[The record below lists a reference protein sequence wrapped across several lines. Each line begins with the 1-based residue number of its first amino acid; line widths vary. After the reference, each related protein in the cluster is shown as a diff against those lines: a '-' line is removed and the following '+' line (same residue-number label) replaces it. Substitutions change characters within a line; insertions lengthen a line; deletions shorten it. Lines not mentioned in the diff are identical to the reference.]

1 MGLLSQD
8 PEMSHS
14 LEINSQMESAL
25 LISLII
31 QRVSTSTTT
40 TSTTTTTTMRT
51 FDQLSFLLEACILFD
66 VVPFSE
72 TRSNKLMPLWGGQ
85 RSTMV
90 SKLASGASCPGFD
103 SQHYWKFLIG
113 KRLSTLLVLIN
124 GAGLRKVDRGLKML
138 IQPIKYW
145 LVAIQL
151 YKKVVLWL
159 GWPIRCHWTSV
170 MPVTLVVLWVS
181 YEGFEDSW
189 EQGKCPISKL
199 WALMPTTYH
208 VMPWWTQW
216 RFCFESHNRLQRQNY
231 FDGNVMKLFW
241 YLGIHNFVRIMLKAK
256 CQNLIGEQS
265 FDSILR
271 IF

>member
-1 MGLLSQD
+1 MGSVAQWLANL
-8 PEMSHS
+8 
-14 LEINSQMESAL
+14 
-25 LISLII
+25 
-31 QRVSTSTTT
+31 
-40 TSTTTTTTMRT
+40 
-51 FDQLSFLLEACILFD
+51 LLELTVLGSIPSITENFGRKNIIHVAC
-66 VVPFSE
+66 V
-72 TRSNKLMPLWGGQ
+72 NLWRFFEESGQ
-85 RSTMV
+85 WLENVDPTHQA
-90 SKLASGASCPGFD
+90 LACGNPAL
-103 SQHYWKFLIG
+103 Q
-113 KRLSTLLVLIN
+113 
-124 GAGLRKVDRGLKML
+124 
-138 IQPIKYW
+138 
-145 LVAIQL
+145 
-151 YKKVVLWL
+151 KVVTLVTLTRW
-159 GWPIRCHWTSV
+159 CHWTSV

-181 YEGFEDSW
+181 YVGIKDSW